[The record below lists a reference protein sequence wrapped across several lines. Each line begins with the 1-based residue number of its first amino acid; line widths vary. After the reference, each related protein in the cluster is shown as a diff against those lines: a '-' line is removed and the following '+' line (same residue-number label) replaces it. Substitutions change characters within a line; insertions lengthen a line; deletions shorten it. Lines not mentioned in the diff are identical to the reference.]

1 MQVERVDK
9 GGCPQ
14 DREKIGRCR
23 MGSILENA
31 TRDGVK
37 GGGVGDLHKGISDEE
52 LEAIVDAIIR
62 IQ

>member
-1 MQVERVDK
+1 
-9 GGCPQ
+9 
-14 DREKIGRCR
+14 